1 MDANAR
7 PRLSWV
13 EEACMRLLNGAG
25 GTIADWPQLKWR
37 LAREFQRWDSPEDGD
52 DLPEL
57 GRPPSPSE
65 IEEGWVSLAHKGYVA
80 LGYDRLELRRVSRN
94 EPGAEGTVE
103 DLPGPEYVGSRL
115 NLACDVLSCVFLLPG
130 IFVNSVFGP
139 FPLAFAL
146 AMTGSRRRWGV
157 LRVAGAFLGSITA
170 IVFFVKLF
178 F

>member
-25 GTIADWPQLKWR
+25 GTIVDWPRLKLR
-37 LAREFQRWDSPEDGD
+37 LAREFRRWDSPETGEDW
-52 DLPEL
+52 PEL

-94 EPGAEGTVE
+94 EPVAESTVE
-103 DLPGPEYVGSRL
+103 DLSEPEYGGSRL
-115 NLACDVLSCVFLLPG
+115 NLTCDVLSCVFILPG
-130 IFVNSVFGP
+130 IFVNEVFGP
-139 FPLAFAL
+139 FSLAFAL
-146 AMTGSRRRWGV
+146 AMTGGRRRWGV
-157 LRVAGAFLGSITA
+157 LRVSGAFMGSITGV
-170 IVFFVKLF
+170 VFLVKLF
-178 F
+178 V